1 MFATIL
7 VKLLIVASSLF
18 DTAPRSDLAALIPFK
33 APSIAVIADS
43 AFAAVPRS
51 IADIADNEEVD
62 VAVVSKKPCSVVVL
76 LDVTLRDEDS
86 ATGYY
91 AKELILPPN
100 TSLRVL
106 NGGEKLIL
114 TPNNNLYVRS
124 NVDNSIDA
132 ILSTVEIV

>member
-1 MFATIL
+1 MATTFKNKVVTQIGTEVTEVL
-7 VKLLIVASSLF
+7 ATNDNNRITVVGFSLANLT
-18 DTAPRSDLAALIPFK
+18 DG
-33 APSIAVIADS
+33 
-43 AFAAVPRS
+43 
-51 IADIADNEEVD
+51 
-62 VAVVSKKPCSVVVL
+62 VVL
-76 LDVTLRDEDS
+76 IDVTLRDADS

-124 NVDNSIDA
+124 NVDNSLDCV
-132 ILSTVEIV
+132 LSTVEII